1 MALGGFCHGEQ
12 HRPGQLPGDTCC
24 HRGYRGRRHNV
35 RCGSGCD
42 LGCYASILWR
52 FVEPALRNGVIS
64 TDSVSPRSMSPGSTG
79 RMVSSVA
86 GCGAEESII
95 SFSPGRGG
103 GCHRRGLEQLGARLH
118 QRELELEPKSES
130 ECESECERLGPVL
143 KEDFTFVT
151 R

>member
-1 MALGGFCHGEQ
+1 
-12 HRPGQLPGDTCC
+12 
-24 HRGYRGRRHNV
+24 
-35 RCGSGCD
+35 
-42 LGCYASILWR
+42 
-52 FVEPALRNGVIS
+52 
-64 TDSVSPRSMSPGSTG
+64 
-79 RMVSSVA
+79 MVPSVA

-103 GCHRRGLEQLGARLH
+103 GCHRRGLEQRGASLH
-118 QRELELEPKSES
+118 RRELELERELEPKSESES